1 MTTIFPRPLRQ
12 GDKIA
17 ILSPA
22 SIIDP
27 DLVDGAA
34 RAISALGWEPMI
46 MPHTTGRH
54 GTYSGSAD
62 DRLTDMEAA
71 LTDPGVRA
79 ILCSRGGYGAV
90 HLLDR
95 LNGIIDRNDP
105 KWLIGFSDISALHA
119 LWHSHGI
126 ASVHASMAR
135 HLALFPADDSPNN
148 ALSRLLRDGI
158 VPSLHWAPNSRNRQG
173 SVTGRITGG
182 NLAVLAGLIGTPYDM
197 LRPGDILFIEDIA
210 EPVYKVERI
219 LYQLKLSGVLPRL
232 RGLVTGA
239 FTQYTPDANYRSMED
254 MIADMT
260 APYGY
265 PVAMN
270 APIGHID
277 GNMPVVQSAEMTLT
291 VTDTGVSLTP
301 AQ

>member
-1 MTTIFPRPLRQ
+1 MTTIFPRQLRQ

-27 DLVDGAA
+27 ALVNGAA
-34 RAISALGWEPMI
+34 KTISALGWEPI
-46 MPHTTGRH
+46 VMPHTTGHH
-54 GTYSGSAD
+54 GSYSGSAD
-62 DRLTDMEAA
+62 NRLTDMEAA
-71 LTDPGVRA
+71 LTDPEVRA

-90 HLLDR
+90 HLLDKLDR
-95 LNGIIDRNDP
+95 IIDRNDP

-119 LWHSHGI
+119 LWHRHGI

-135 HLALFPADDSPNN
+135 HLALFPADDAANS
-148 ALSRLLRDGI
+148 ALIGLLRDGTI
-158 VPSLHWAPNSRNRQG
+158 PSLRWNPDSRNRTG
-173 SVTGRITGG
+173 SATGRIKGG

-210 EPVYKVERI
+210 EPIYKVERI
-219 LYQLKLSGVLPRL
+219 LYQLKLSGVLANL

-254 MIADMT
+254 MIAEMT

-277 GNMPVVQSAEMTLT
+277 QNMPVVQSAEMTLT
-291 VTDTGVSLTP
+291 VTDSGASLTT
-301 AQ
+301 AI

>member
-27 DLVDGAA
+27 ALVDGAA
-34 RAISALGWEPMI
+34 KAISALGWEPI
-46 MPHTTGRH
+46 VMPHTTGHH
-54 GTYSGSAD
+54 GSYSGSAD
-62 DRLTDMEAA
+62 NRLTDMEAA
-71 LTDPGVRA
+71 LTDPEVRA

-90 HLLDR
+90 HLLDKLDR
-95 LNGIIDRNDP
+95 IIDRNDP

-119 LWHSHGI
+119 LWHRHGI

-135 HLALFPADDSPNN
+135 HLALFPADDAANS
-148 ALSRLLRDGI
+148 AVIGLLRDGTI
-158 VPSLHWAPNSRNRQG
+158 PSLRWNSDSRNRTG
-173 SVTGRITGG
+173 SATGRIKGG

-210 EPVYKVERI
+210 EPIYKVERI
-219 LYQLKLSGVLPRL
+219 LYQLKLSGVLANL

-239 FTQYTPDANYRSMED
+239 FTQYTPDANYRTMED
-254 MIADMT
+254 MIAEMT

-265 PVAMN
+265 PVAMH

-277 GNMPVVQSAEMTLT
+277 QNMPVVQSAEMTLT
-291 VTDTGVSLTP
+291 VTDSGASLTT
-301 AQ
+301 AI